1 MKLPKMSPVV
11 ARYAVQISI
20 ALAVIV
26 LVWIIYRRFRKTDE
40 RKDTLDA
47 DIKTDKLTHLESY
60 YFVLADKIQT
70 AAEGFGTDEELI
82 YSVMQQMKTD
92 SDVLQ
97 LIKAFGKRSFLN
109 GFGVAWKATLTEVL
123 NYELS
128 AKKLARVNE
137 ILAENGVSMKF

>member
-1 MKLPKMSPVV
+1 MKLPQMTPFAS
-11 ARYAVQISI
+11 RYAVQISI

-26 LVWIIYRRFRKTDE
+26 LVWIIYRRFRKTDD
-40 RKDTLDA
+40 RQDTLDN
-47 DIKTDKLTHLESY
+47 DIKTDNLSHIESY

-70 AAEGFGTDEELI
+70 AVEGFGTDEELI
-82 YSVMQQMKTD
+82 YSVMQQMKTN

-97 LIKAFGKRSFLN
+97 LIKTFGKRSFLN

-137 ILAENGVSMKF
+137 ILSENGVNMKF